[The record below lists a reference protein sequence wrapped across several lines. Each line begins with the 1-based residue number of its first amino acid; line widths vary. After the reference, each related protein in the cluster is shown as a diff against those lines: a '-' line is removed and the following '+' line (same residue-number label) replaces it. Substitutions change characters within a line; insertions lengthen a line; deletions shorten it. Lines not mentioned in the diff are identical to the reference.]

1 MSQQTIT
8 QTVCD
13 KCRRPPDGD
22 SPDCVY
28 AYTCGHDVC
37 NECARDWPLCVI
49 CGKGVLNTATVYGAK
64 CSVKTIDGKVVDHEF
79 VDPSNERVRA
89 NGYTMCLR
97 CGLLKPPESP
107 ALQPMLD
114 EVESTIRSVFN
125 NLPKRQTE
133 LMSVDHVNLDGSRSP
148 PHIKSWYVC
157 RFCASEAVAIFDIPE
172 GCACYPDDRVQ
183 TLCMQH
189 VVGATPI
196 GAMTLKED
204 LTKDKEFTKWWE
216 ARNGG
221 IEVQKG

>member
-13 KCRRPPDGD
+13 KCGRPPDGD

-37 NECARDWPLCVI
+37 NECGRVYPLCVV
-49 CGKGVLNTATVYGAK
+49 CGKGVLNTAVIYGAK
-64 CSVKTIDGKVVDHEF
+64 CSVKVDNKVVDHEF

-89 NGYTMCLR
+89 DGYLMCLR
-97 CGLLKPPESP
+97 CGLLKPPAVTVTSFRPVAELP
-107 ALQPMLD
+107 AAFQPRQLWAAN
-114 EVESTIRSVFN
+114 SVYF
-125 NLPKRQTE
+125 
-133 LMSVDHVNLDGSRSP
+133 
-148 PHIKSWYVC
+148 C
-157 RFCASEAVAIFDIPE
+157 RFCPAEAVAIFDTPE
-172 GCACYPDDRVQ
+172 GCACHPDDRVQ

-189 VVGATPI
+189 IVGATPI

-204 LTKDKEFTKWWE
+204 LTKDKAFTKWWE

-221 IEVQKG
+221 G